1 MATTP
6 DKSQPRL
13 EGRNGEVYRKH
24 IIYGWTQ
31 ERCAEHFGISQ
42 ERVSQIVRDVRA
54 GIPEDSKADL
64 VRASMDLINEVKARA
79 LEIADMIPAPV
90 VAGKDGTPVYDPE
103 TGMLAR
109 DFSGRLRA
117 LETALKADDTLAK
130 RLGLD
135 AASKIESTATVR
147 YEVLGVDTE
156 NLT

>member
-1 MATTP
+1 MP
-6 DKSQPRL
+6 EQQPRL
-13 EGRNGEVYRKH
+13 EGRNGEVWRKH

-42 ERVSQIVRDVRA
+42 QRVAEIIAQVRA
-54 GIPEDSKADL
+54 SIPEDSKADL

-79 LEIADMIPAPV
+79 LEIADMLPAPV
-90 VAGKDGTPVYDPE
+90 VAGKDGEPVMDPE
-103 TGMLAR
+103 TGQWVR

-147 YEVLGVDTE
+147 YEVVGVDTE
-156 NLT
+156 DLQ

>member
-1 MATTP
+1 MPTP
-6 DKSQPRL
+6 IRL
-13 EGRNGEVYRKH
+13 EGRNGEVWRKH
-24 IIYGWTQ
+24 VIYGWTQ
-31 ERCAEHFGISQ
+31 ERVAEHFGIGQ
-42 ERVSQIVRDVRA
+42 QRVSEIIAMVRA
-54 GIPEDSKADL
+54 SIPEDSKADL

-90 VAGKDGTPVYDPE
+90 VAGKDGDPVMDPE
-103 TGMLAR
+103 TGTWVR
-109 DFSGRLRA
+109 DYSGRLRA

-147 YEVLGVDTE
+147 YEVCGVDTE